1 MRRDRA
7 LAPASTQ
14 VRRARVERPPGQS
27 QLNPPTAPR
36 KPLPRWVAL
45 AGVVVLSFIALSAAA
60 VGVYAAWLFHDMPDA
75 SDLIDYHP
83 PTATRAYAWDG
94 TLIGEFSR
102 ERRIFVPYDAIPA
115 QTAQA
120 FLAAED
126 HGFFKHGGVDVGG
139 FGRAMVKNVINLAQ
153 GRRLEGG
160 STITQQVAKN
170 ILLNSDQ
177 TIGRKLKEAILAS
190 QLEQTLSKER
200 ILELYMNEI
209 WLGYRSYGVGAAAY
223 NYFGKSLS
231 ELTLAESAYLAALP
245 KGPDNYHPIRR
256 KAQAMARRNWVIGQ
270 MAELGWVT
278 RAEATAAQKED
289 LVVQSTPSRSQ
300 YRDADYFVEE
310 VRRISLNM
318 KELGDERLNAGG
330 YYMRTTLDPKLQ
342 SEAKLAL
349 MNGLETYDR
358 RHGWRGPWGHVTTT
372 DGWEDIAR
380 KTVKPRERQDWKRA
394 IVTSVAGGAVS
405 IRTID
410 GAMGNLAGQDVS
422 WARAGKG
429 IGSGDL
435 VFVEPAKDGGF
446 RLKQVPA
453 VNGALVAMEP
463 YSGRVVAM
471 VGGYSFS
478 LSSFNRA
485 TQALRQP
492 GSSFKPIVYAAALES
507 GYTPASTVL
516 DAPITLRGYGGQDWS
531 PENYSRDYYGAL
543 TLRKGLELSRN
554 TMTVRLAQGVGMNKI
569 ASLAERLGVTKKMD
583 KVLAMALGSGETTTF
598 KMAAAYSSFVNGGK
612 LVEPHLIEMVE
623 DRNGKVIW
631 RADRRQCDRCGS
643 GFSGDES
650 PRIPR
655 TGDQVMDPITAYQI
669 TSMLEGVVQRGTAT
683 AALSIGKPLG
693 GKTGT
698 TNDYRSAWFM
708 GFSPHL
714 VVGVYIG
721 FDDNRSLGNAET
733 GAQAALPIFIDFMG
747 QALQDKPAEPF
758 KAPANAKYAMIRGI
772 REAFR
777 PGTEPS
783 ASTETLG
790 AAGAPA
796 GPQPYNQV
804 FGNGQVTGAPNA
816 AAAVAPAAAPPPKK
830 KDDLSD
836 LF

>member
-1 MRRDRA
+1 M
-7 LAPASTQ
+7 
-14 VRRARVERPPGQS
+14 
-27 QLNPPTAPR
+27 
-36 KPLPRWVAL
+36 
-45 AGVVVLSFIALSAAA
+45 SAVA
-60 VGVYAAWLFHDMPDA
+60 VGIYAAWLFHDMPDA
-75 SDLIDYHP
+75 GDLVDYHP

-126 HGFFKHGGVDVGG
+126 HGFFQHGGVDVGG

-245 KGPDNYHPIRR
+245 KGPDNYHPLRR
-256 KAQAMARRNWVIGQ
+256 TGAAIGRRNWVIDQ

-278 RAEATAAQKED
+278 RAEAEAAKLEP
-289 LVVQSTPSRSQ
+289 LKVQASPSRSQ

-349 MNGLETYDR
+349 MNGLESYDR
-358 RHGWRGPWGHVTTT
+358 RHGWRGAWGRVTTT
-372 DGWEDIAR
+372 EGWEDIAR

-394 IVTSVAGGAVS
+394 LVTSVAGGAVT

-410 GAMGNLAGQDVS
+410 GATGALASQDVA

-429 IGSGDL
+429 IGAGDL
-435 VFVEPAKDGGF
+435 VFVEPGKGGGF

-516 DAPITLRGYGGQDWS
+516 DAPITLKGYGGQDWS

-554 TMTVRLAQGVGMNKI
+554 TMTVRLAQSVGMTKI

-598 KMAAAYSSFVNGGK
+598 RMAAAYSTFVNGGK
-612 LVEPHLIEMVE
+612 LVEPHLIELVE

-631 RADRRQCDRCGS
+631 RADRRQCDRCDG
-643 GFSGDES
+643 GFLGDES

-683 AALSIGKPLG
+683 AASSIGKPLG

-708 GFSPHL
+708 GFSPNL

-721 FDDNRSLGNAET
+721 FDDNRSLGNNET
-733 GAQAALPIFIDFMG
+733 GSVAAVPIFVEFMG
-747 QALQDKPAEPF
+747 QALKDKPAEPF

-783 ASTETLG
+783 LSTATLG
-790 AAGAPA
+790 AAGAPS
-796 GPQPYNQV
+796 GPQPYSQV